1 MNVNMTAQEY
11 RLLLDLLLAS
21 DWVIHGHR
29 REEPSEAEPYR
40 MVVQKFLSLAPQFG
54 MDDLVEIDSERN
66 QYRPTAKLEQE
77 TGAWKQLDEYDDL
90 VFWNELIAR
99 LAERDV
105 SAMPGKGDVANMS
118 GEEYER
124 LVSPLEEQYAG
135 EFYAN
140 GIEHLT
146 LRSS

>member
-1 MNVNMTAQEY
+1 MPPP
-11 RLLLDLLLAS
+11 
-21 DWVIHGHR
+21 G
-29 REEPSEAEPYR
+29 
-40 MVVQKFLSLAPQFG
+40 
-54 MDDLVEIDSERN
+54 
-66 QYRPTAKLEQE
+66 AKESQR
-77 TGAWKQLDEYDDL
+77 
-90 VFWNELIAR
+90 ELIAR